1 MASLQYRAYC
11 FQSFP
16 AETNLLSQKETR
28 KHWPVILVCHVC
40 RLSRMAL
47 PPLPCPALLPPALP
61 CSTAQPQPAEEGR
74 GVRRAPAFPLA
85 EAAAGNRGWWCTRTP
100 PCRWC
105 GLPGWALPTSWCWP
119 SCAETEAG
127 GAGGGLIPWYRVMG
141 TWYRVQVQVHVQV
154 QGTFARYI
162 FKV

>member
-1 MASLQYRAYC
+1 M
-11 FQSFP
+11 
-16 AETNLLSQKETR
+16 
-28 KHWPVILVCHVC
+28 LVCYVC

-47 PPLPCPALLPPALP
+47 PPLPYPALLPPALP
-61 CSTAQPQPAEEGR
+61 CSTAQPQPQPAEEGR

-119 SCAETEAG
+119 SCAETEAEGRG
-127 GAGGGLIPWYRVMG
+127 GWRWPHPLIQGNGYMVQGTGYRSRYMCRYGVHLHG
-141 TWYRVQVQVHVQV
+141 TYSRYRYRVQ
-154 QGTFARYI
+154 GTSPRC
-162 FKV
+162 K